1 MDEPPS
7 TIVGAVRLVA
17 SFAVALVLA
26 ASAASAALAAL
37 PSAGLVV
44 PGQRLDGVKLGAT
57 PAQVRKA
64 WGRDFG
70 KCGICDLPTWYFNYT
85 DFQPQGLGVTFRRG
99 HVVAL
104 FTLWAP
110 AGWHTP
116 NGLEVGDEAPAVTDL
131 YGGLPLVSCGAY
143 QAYALRGRRAT
154 TAIYVQEGKIW
165 AFAVSLKGV
174 PLCR

>member
-1 MDEPPS
+1 MK
-7 TIVGAVRLVA
+7 VAAALVA
-17 SFAVALVLA
+17 ALALA
-26 ASAASAALAAL
+26 LMQAATAAAL

-64 WGRDFG
+64 WGSDFG

-85 DFQPQGLGVTFRRG
+85 KFAPKGLGVTFRRG

-110 AGWHTP
+110 DGWHTP
-116 NGLEVGDEAPAVTDL
+116 NGLEIGDEAPAVTDL
-131 YGGLPLVSCGAY
+131 YGGLPLVNCGTY

-165 AFAVSLKGV
+165 GFAVSLKGIR
-174 PLCR
+174 LCR

>member
-1 MDEPPS
+1 
-7 TIVGAVRLVA
+7 VRPLFATTA
-17 SFAVALVLA
+17 SLLA
-26 ASAASAALAAL
+26 AATLAATGATAPAAPRTL
-37 PSAGLVV
+37 PTAGVVV

-64 WGRDFG
+64 WGSDFG

-85 DFQPQGLGVTFRRG
+85 KFEPQGLGVTFRKGR
-99 HVVAL
+99 VVAL

-131 YGGLPLVSCGAY
+131 YGGLPLVGCGSY

-165 AFAVSLKGV
+165 GFAVSRKGI